1 MFAYLW
7 IALMS
12 PKSLRNTAFL
22 CLILYSD
29 RPDKQY
35 TRTFH
40 YRETIGIFLNL
51 SQSGQENQRKLFIEA
66 PTKKIYKQLLTLH
79 SSLRQWVTP
88 LQKYSQ
94 KLNSDWLL
102 KWHKLRIYRHWSKQ
116 TNKHIALLC
125 AYLSHPLTKE
135 KQNAPAL
142 KTQPSS
148 KFGAVVY
155 IKCCGSLD
163 VHSSRIKP
171 LPTFFADREE
181 FYNTR
186 APQTLDACPRA
197 RA

>member
-1 MFAYLW
+1 MSHAFA
-7 IALMS
+7 
-12 PKSLRNTAFL
+12 K
-22 CLILYSD
+22 
-29 RPDKQY
+29 
-35 TRTFH
+35 
-40 YRETIGIFLNL
+40 IF
-51 SQSGQENQRKLFIEA
+51 
-66 PTKKIYKQLLTLH
+66 TKG
-79 SSLRQWVTP
+79 
-88 LQKYSQ
+88 
-94 KLNSDWLL
+94 
-102 KWHKLRIYRHWSKQ
+102 KLRLALKMTQAEDIQTKRQ
-116 TNKHIALLC
+116 TNTHIALLY

-148 KFGAVVY
+148 KLGAVVY

-197 RA
+197 RAQLYGLQLRVWCLISINYAVIKHTFKGDISRRRQAT

>member
-1 MFAYLW
+1 MSHAFA
-7 IALMS
+7 
-12 PKSLRNTAFL
+12 K
-22 CLILYSD
+22 
-29 RPDKQY
+29 
-35 TRTFH
+35 
-40 YRETIGIFLNL
+40 IF
-51 SQSGQENQRKLFIEA
+51 
-66 PTKKIYKQLLTLH
+66 TK
-79 SSLRQWVTP
+79 V
-88 LQKYSQ
+88 
-94 KLNSDWLL
+94 
-102 KWHKLRIYRHWSKQ
+102 KLRLALKMTQAEDIQTLKQ

-171 LPTFFADREE
+171 LPTFFPDREE